1 MLASGG
7 EDKWFWGM
15 ASRTRM
21 ARIWRGL
28 AVAGLLAGWV
38 LGLAVAGWPEVSVA
52 AEGNQTAAV
61 NNSATTAGSGSEAA
75 MSCCGPD
82 VLGASFPPDLSEY
95 GDEGTALWAS
105 LKGRVGVV
113 PFNLVATVIFGLAI
127 VHTFLATGFQR
138 RGRRAEEELG
148 QWKMENGKWK
158 TGRGWLKFRAG
169 AWHVLG
175 EVELV
180 FGIWVIPLL
189 VAMGVY
195 LGWAV
200 AGGYVAGL
208 DFDEPVFVVVVMAM
222 ASTRPVVKLAEGVLR
237 RIARLAGETP
247 GAWWAAILT
256 AGPLL
261 GSLITEPAAMTIS
274 AMLLGQQFFA
284 LGPSLRLRFAT
295 LGLLFVNVS
304 VGGTL
309 THFAAPPVLMVAGK
323 WGWDSLYM
331 LEHFG
336 LQAVAGIVA
345 ANAVYWWVFRGEFQA
360 LGQAEK
366 FKIENTKLK
375 IEEATEGKNKVEAVP
390 WGVTVA
396 QVLFLAW
403 AVMNLHHPLL
413 LVGGFLIFLGFV
425 KATAKY
431 QAGVNLRGS
440 VMVGLFLAGLVAHG
454 GLQGWW
460 IQPVLERLG
469 ELGLFFGAMFLTAFN
484 DNAAITFLAALSPG
498 VAAKAALQH
507 AVMEGAVAGGG
518 LTVIANAPNP
528 AGQSLLGKHFARGI
542 SPLGLLAGAALPT
555 AIVAG
560 CFRLLGW

>member
-1 MLASGG
+1 V
-7 EDKWFWGM
+7 E
-15 ASRTRM
+15 
-21 ARIWRGL
+21 
-28 AVAGLLAGWV
+28 VA
-38 LGLAVAGWPEVSVA
+38 
-52 AEGNQTAAV
+52 
-61 NNSATTAGSGSEAA
+61 
-75 MSCCGPD
+75 
-82 VLGASFPPDLSEY
+82 
-95 GDEGTALWAS
+95 
-105 LKGRVGVV
+105 
-113 PFNLVATVIFGLAI
+113 PFNLAATVIFGLAI

-138 RGRRAEEELG
+138 RSRRAVEELG

-158 TGRGWLKFRAG
+158 TGRGWVKFRAG

-189 VAMGVY
+189 VAMGCY

-200 AGGYVAGL
+200 AGNYVAGL

-222 ASTRPVVKLAEGVLR
+222 ASTRPVVKLAEGWLR

-284 LGPSLRLRFAT
+284 LGPSLRLKYAT

-309 THFAAPPVLMVAGK
+309 THFAAPPVLMVASK

-336 LQAVAGIVA
+336 LQAAAGIVV
-345 ANAVYWWVFRGEFQA
+345 ANAVYWWVFRGEFRRMA
-360 LGQAEK
+360 KGKMEGGGWKTEK
-366 FKIENTKLK
+366 SGEGEGVWKMEDGRWKM
-375 IEEATEGKNKVEAVP
+375 EEERAVP
-390 WGVTVA
+390 WAVTA
-396 QVLFLAW
+396 AHGLFLAW
-403 AVMNLHHPLL
+403 AVMYLHHPLL

-425 KATAKY
+425 KATAAH

-440 VMVGLFLAGLVAHG
+440 LMVGLFLAGLVTHG

-460 IQPVLERLG
+460 IQPVLDRLG

-555 AIVAG
+555 AIVAI
-560 CFRLLGW
+560 CFRVLG